1 MAAITFI
8 TAILTAYSEVP
19 MQTKLLQLSSQL
31 SDVMHQAEFMAN
43 WVQDNRLNRQQM
55 ENEFNILIAEIW
67 DSQEQVKTLL
77 KQTQTTTQAGM
88 I

>member
-1 MAAITFI
+1 
-8 TAILTAYSEVP
+8 

-43 WVQDNRLNRQQM
+43 WVRDNRLNRQQM

-67 DSQEQVKTLL
+67 DSQEQVNTLL

>member
-1 MAAITFI
+1 MKAKI
-8 TAILTAYSEVP
+8 
-19 MQTKLLQLSSQL
+19 QQLASQL
-31 SDVMHQAEFMAN
+31 DDVMHQAEFMAN